1 MKKETIVSNTMRE
14 FKEGKLR
21 SSSGDKVTD
30 RDQAIAIALSKSGQ
44 SKYAKGGYIVQ
55 YDADKKKAGMRSKK
69 EADDFVKVLQ
79 ENGHTMIEVFQ
90 MHAKG
95 NPIVPTTKSSEK
107 QSATGENDIE
117 DAIKGAK
124 ALLKFSSA
132 SEKKEIET
140 FIKGLEILKKMSE
153 KSSEKE
159 APKVSKSPRLPKL
172 PKFKG
177 EKIEYEPGLMISK
190 PFYSPSRPY
199 SMPAYR
205 IENKWRPEET
215 STFVISESLNMSKED
230 AKVKSDA
237 FYDAVKFAKTEE
249 EFKELGRAWTAKWDL
264 EKYKKMMSE
273 KSASKKSPKVSSTP
287 KERDYVSEAAEYFID
302 NEFIDELNQD
312 EAYYVKELISNR
324 KNKQRSQ
331 LEQEAIQY
339 FIDNEMIDQLTTD
352 KKFYIQ
358 KLLDNA
364 LTKAEPKSEKA
375 YYHLGEM
382 ISEPFYFKDAAG
394 SFSTEGYKIENKW
407 DPYISASFI
416 ISNWLNIS
424 KADAKA
430 KADAFY
436 NAMKSAKTWD
446 QYEKMSEKW
455 IKDWNEKKEAEKSQ
469 SSATSIDKPK
479 KVTKE
484 LKSSPKSI
492 TKSYTQTDVI
502 NFIKENSYFTD
513 ETEGDE
519 ITFVTREN
527 GDVGNE
533 TPGAKDIQEAK
544 RLKELIIKKFPDSKV
559 NIENVDEW
567 IYLYVDLSKSNEVSK
582 KESNKEID
590 YKKLI
595 AEKLSVSDEK
605 AEKIISSLEYAKK
618 YYEQNKNSDPTRYN
632 NAFRVYA
639 KYGIRYKDSSQ
650 GNIKFNS
657 AKEVFDYIQST
668 EFVDN
673 FFTSANPRN
682 EIAVGLFGW
691 DAGHFKLNKNGFPF
705 KPNEETDYSASR
717 TITLS
722 AYPFAMVNI
731 NDSKDFIEKFKKII
745 SDFIISYKIYVLKE
759 TKFEEGGV
767 IGQEIVFDDNGE
779 ENKGVIKDIHEIT
792 GNYIVSTDDG
802 RTVLADKQMDVL
814 SLGKIREI
822 PSERKKRF
830 GFFKD
835 GGTTSSESILWGVK
849 VGDPYWKEV
858 LITNNPDKI
867 DAARQWALAN
877 GYDRLRVSSI
887 DMSTNPDFTK
897 TFKEGGSIGNDN
909 FYVKSNF
916 GHWSVMDR
924 KTNKMIVG
932 YSKKEDAVIT
942 TNELNKISDS
952 SELSRT
958 IAHLQTLKGYGHFLN
973 KYSEGG
979 SVQSNSRIGEKY
991 LYVPYQNSPYTIT
1004 NKLKMGQKWILTNDK
1019 NPSER
1024 HLLNDFEIEQWIKS
1038 GKLKR
1043 TNEEFKDG
1051 GVMQY
1056 DWASMWK
1063 KPSKSNTVM
1072 IGDIVFQKHSDQ
1084 PYRIVEL
1091 LDDEYTVAKIVNN
1104 QEIEWKTFNKDFY
1117 EHRMFE
1123 KRN

>member
-21 SSSGDKVTD
+21 SSSRDKVTD

-90 MHAKG
+90 MDAKG
-95 NPIVPTTKSSEK
+95 NPIIPTTKSSEK
-107 QSATGENDIE
+107 SSTTGENDID

-132 SEKKEIET
+132 SDKKEIET

-153 KSSEKE
+153 KSSEKKPSKE
-159 APKVSKSPRLPKL
+159 EPKVSKSPRLPKM

-199 SMPAYR
+199 SMAAYR

-215 STFVISESLNMSKED
+215 STFVISEAWNMPKEE
-230 AKVKSDA
+230 AKVKADA
-237 FYDAVKFAKTEE
+237 FYDSMKSAKTYE
-249 EFKELGRAWTAKWDL
+249 EFLEMGRDWTAKWDF
-264 EKYKKMMSE
+264 EKYKKKMSE
-273 KSASKKSPKVSSTP
+273 KSASKEEPKVSKTAS
-287 KERDYVSEAAEYFID
+287 KDRDYISEATEYFID
-302 NEFIDELNQD
+302 NEFIDELNTD
-312 EAYYVKELISNR
+312 EAFYVKALIQNR

-331 LEQEAIQY
+331 VEQEAIQY
-339 FIDNEMIDQLTTD
+339 FIYNEMIDQLTTD

-364 LTKAEPKSEKA
+364 LAKAEPKSEKV
-375 YYHLGEM
+375 YYESGVM
-382 ISEPFYFKDAAG
+382 ISEPFYYKDASS
-394 SFSTEGYKIENKW
+394 SFSKPEYRIENKW
-407 DPYISASFI
+407 HSNISASFI
-416 ISNWLNIS
+416 ISESLNIS

-430 KADAFY
+430 KADSFY

-446 QYEKMSEKW
+446 EYEKMSEKW
-455 IKDWNEKKEAEKSQ
+455 IREWNAKKEAEQSKS
-469 SSATSIDKPK
+469 STASIEKPK
-479 KVTKE
+479 KETKE
-484 LKSSPKSI
+484 LKSSPKSS

-513 ETEGDE
+513 ETEDDE

-595 AEKLSVSDEK
+595 VEKLSVSEEK
-605 AEKIISSLEYAKK
+605 AEKIISSFEYAKK
-618 YYEQNKNSDPTRYN
+618 YYEQNKNSDPNRYN

-639 KYGIRYKDSSQ
+639 KYGIRYKDSSV

-657 AKEVFDYIQST
+657 SKEVFDYIQST

-673 FFTSANPRN
+673 FFTSANPTN

-691 DAGHFKLNKNGFPF
+691 DAGRFKLNKNGFPY
-705 KPNEETDYSASR
+705 KSDGETDYSASR

-802 RTVLADKQMDVL
+802 RTVLADKQMDVI

-822 PSERKKRF
+822 PAERKKRF

-835 GGTTSSESILWGVK
+835 GGTTSSETILWGVK
-849 VGDPYWKEV
+849 VGDPDWQEV

-867 DAARQWALAN
+867 DAARQWALSN
-877 GYDRLRVSSI
+877 GFDRLRVASI
-887 DMSTNPDFTK
+887 DMSSRPDFTK
-897 TFKEGGSIGNDN
+897 TFKDGGSIGNDN

-924 KTNKMIVG
+924 ETNKMIVG

-942 TNELNKISDS
+942 ANELNKISDS
-952 SELSRT
+952 SELSKT

-973 KYSEGG
+973 KYS
-979 SVQSNSRIGEKY
+979 
-991 LYVPYQNSPYTIT
+991 
-1004 NKLKMGQKWILTNDK
+1004 
-1019 NPSER
+1019 
-1024 HLLNDFEIEQWIKS
+1024 
-1038 GKLKR
+1038 
-1043 TNEEFKDG
+1043 DG

-1072 IGDIVFQKHSDQ
+1072 IGDIVFQKHSEQ

-1123 KRN
+1123 KRK